1 MQIYVRIQKKY
12 HHRKIMRCISIN
24 KYYKY
29 FVHWHCSKSITSLGG
44 CRGNHASI
52 CLRWLKLNQF
62 LTLSSL
68 SITIKQVLWW
78 ENFSDVKLRYVSL
91 LDCYSLM
98 AILEC
103 WPWLALVVVFIAYNW
118 RSLLFLLPIIT
129 VKASGAPPFLETFK
143 QINKVL
149 HDKSLNL

>member
-1 MQIYVRIQKKY
+1 MFFGIV
-12 HHRKIMRCISIN
+12 
-24 KYYKY
+24 
-29 FVHWHCSKSITSLGG
+29 

-52 CLRWLKLNQF
+52 CLRWLKLSQF

-68 SITIKQVLWW
+68 PITIKQVLWW
-78 ENFSDVKLRYVSL
+78 EYFSDVKLRYVSL

-118 RSLLFLLPIIT
+118 RSLLSLLPIIT
-129 VKASGAPPFLETFK
+129 VKAFGAPPFLETFK

-149 HDKSLNL
+149 HDKSLNLWNIIYALNNYIVIRYLAFKPWIKSYKW

>member
-1 MQIYVRIQKKY
+1 MPWFMSTLDMTNINIQICKYTYGYKKICQ
-12 HHRKIMRCISIN
+12 HWKILRCISIN

-29 FVHWHCSKSITSLGG
+29 FVIRNN

-68 SITIKQVLWW
+68 PITIKQVLWW
-78 ENFSDVKLRYVSL
+78 KHFSDVKLRYVSL

-103 WPWLALVVVFIAYNW
+103 WPWLALVVVFITYNW
-118 RSLLFLLPIIT
+118 RSLLYLLPIIT
-129 VKASGAPPFLETFK
+129 VKAFGAPPFFGDIQT
-143 QINKVL
+143 
-149 HDKSLNL
+149 DK

>member
-1 MQIYVRIQKKY
+1 MQIYVRIQKIC

-29 FVHWHCSKSITSLGG
+29 FVHWHCSKSNTFLGG
-44 CRGNHASI
+44 QIIRNNCRGNHASI

-68 SITIKQVLWW
+68 PITIKQVLWW
-78 ENFSDVKLRYVSL
+78 EYFSDVKLRYVSL

-118 RSLLFLLPIIT
+118 RSLLFLLPMI
-129 VKASGAPPFLETFK
+129 GDLCCFYCL
-143 QINKVL
+143 
-149 HDKSLNL
+149 

>member
-1 MQIYVRIQKKY
+1 MSTLDMTNIHIQIYKCTHGYKKICQ
-12 HHRKIMRCISIN
+12 HWKIMRCISIN

-29 FVHWHCSKSITSLGG
+29 FVIRNN
-44 CRGNHASI
+44 CRGKSCINMLTVIEIEPISNIKFASNN
-52 CLRWLKLNQF
+52 NQAG
-62 LTLSSL
+62 
-68 SITIKQVLWW
+68 LWG

-118 RSLLFLLPIIT
+118 RSLLFLLPMI
-129 VKASGAPPFLETFK
+129 GDLCCFYCL
-143 QINKVL
+143 
-149 HDKSLNL
+149 